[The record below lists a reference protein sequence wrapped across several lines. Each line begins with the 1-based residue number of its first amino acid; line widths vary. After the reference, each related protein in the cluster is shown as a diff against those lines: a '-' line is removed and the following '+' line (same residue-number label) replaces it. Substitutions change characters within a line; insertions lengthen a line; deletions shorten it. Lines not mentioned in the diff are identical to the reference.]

1 MLFAVFFA
9 FWRFLEILTLIPI
22 VGMLAYFVSI
32 YNNANLL
39 TPSYILVLFIV
50 SVLALAWALFT
61 IFSYHRSSSNALFVG
76 IIDLGFVGAFIAGV
90 YYLRFI
96 SAYDCANV
104 SAMRVNLSL
113 GIFGGVT
120 LNTLNLD
127 LNKTCSMLKASW
139 AFGIMNCVF
148 FFFTA
153 VLALMHGN
161 KAEKEVVKVRRR
173 SHSGHRRS
181 HSGHRRSHS
190 GHRSS
195 HSHSRAYV

>member
-1 MLFAVFFA
+1 MLFAIFFA
-9 FWRFLEILTLIPI
+9 FWRFLEILTLIPT

-61 IFSYHRSSSNALFVG
+61 LFSYHRSSSNARFVG

-96 SAYDCANV
+96 KDYDCVNFSGGRQANISFGILG
-104 SAMRVNLSL
+104 SA
-113 GIFGGVT
+113 T
-120 LNTLNLD
+120 LNTLNLNV
-127 LNKTCSMLKASW
+127 NKTCSMLKASW

-153 VLALMHGN
+153 VLALMHGD

-181 HSGHRRSHS
+181 HSGGRSR
-190 GHRSS
+190 RSS